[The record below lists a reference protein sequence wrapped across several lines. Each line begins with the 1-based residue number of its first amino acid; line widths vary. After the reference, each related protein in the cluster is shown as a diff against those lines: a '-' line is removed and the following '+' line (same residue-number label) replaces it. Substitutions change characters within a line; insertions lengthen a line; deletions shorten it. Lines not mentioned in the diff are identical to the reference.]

1 MNQLKAG
8 ALLSYVV
15 LGLNTAV
22 NLFYT
27 PYMLRK
33 IGQSEYGLYALVTSV
48 IAYLTILDLGFGNA
62 IVRYTAKFRAEG
74 KIREQYSMFG
84 MFIILYSI
92 IGLIALGIGLILYFN
107 IDVLFKAKMTLY
119 ELQRAQIM
127 MLLLCFNLA
136 ITFPFSLFGS
146 IITAYEDFVF
156 QKIVQIIRIVLNCV
170 TMIVLLH
177 LGYKA
182 IGLVVVTTIYNLLTL
197 FLNFIYCRYK
207 IKIKVYFTHFNWSFL
222 KEISIYSFYILLN
235 AIMDRIYWSSGQFIL
250 AAVAGTT
257 AVAIYAVAITLQQM
271 YMSFSSAIV
280 GVFLPKVTAMVT
292 KHQDNQTLSDLFI
305 RTGRIQYIVL
315 CFILSGFIL
324 FGQQFINLWAGEEYK
339 QAYVISLLFLL
350 PLTVPLIQNLG
361 VTILQARNQMKFRSI
376 LYVIIACLS
385 LVISIPLSQSY
396 GAIGCAIGTSG
407 ALFLGQIII
416 MNIYY
421 HKYQKIDINLF
432 WKNIFKMSILP
443 IFLCIASY
451 IILQHCDTLDS
462 FTKLAA
468 GILVFTII
476 YIPTFWLISMNNYER
491 KLVLGIFQ
499 SIRTKLT
506 PR

>member
-1 MNQLKAG
+1 MAINQLKAG
-8 ALLSYVV
+8 AFLSYVSI
-15 LGLNTAV
+15 GLNNIV
-22 NLFYT
+22 GLLYT
-27 PYMLRK
+27 PFMLRMM
-33 IGQSEYGLYALVTSV
+33 GQSEYGLYSLVASV
-48 IAYLTILDLGFGNA
+48 VAYLTVLDLGFGNA

-235 AIMDRIYWSSGQFIL
+235 AIMDRIYWSSGQFI
-250 AAVAGTT
+250 
-257 AVAIYAVAITLQQM
+257 
-271 YMSFSSAIV
+271 
-280 GVFLPKVTAMVT
+280 
-292 KHQDNQTLSDLFI
+292 
-305 RTGRIQYIVL
+305 
-315 CFILSGFIL
+315 
-324 FGQQFINLWAGEEYK
+324 
-339 QAYVISLLFLL
+339 
-350 PLTVPLIQNLG
+350 
-361 VTILQARNQMKFRSI
+361 
-376 LYVIIACLS
+376 
-385 LVISIPLSQSY
+385 
-396 GAIGCAIGTSG
+396 
-407 ALFLGQIII
+407 
-416 MNIYY
+416 
-421 HKYQKIDINLF
+421 
-432 WKNIFKMSILP
+432 
-443 IFLCIASY
+443 
-451 IILQHCDTLDS
+451 
-462 FTKLAA
+462 
-468 GILVFTII
+468 
-476 YIPTFWLISMNNYER
+476 
-491 KLVLGIFQ
+491 
-499 SIRTKLT
+499 
-506 PR
+506 